1 MKKQFSI
8 FLVIFMAVQLFA
20 FNAKKATVNN
30 MYKEVQK
37 ELGHKIE
44 KYEQNIID
52 TTYLYY
58 YKKCDGNWT
67 KDTWELAVDKS
78 VEMCQNKAAITASK
92 AGNFGEKFLQSLI
105 VTTEDLFSGFNKW
118 IEKGSE
124 EYKDRHGD

>member
-1 MKKQFSI
+1 MKKRIGI
-8 FLVIFMAVQLFA
+8 FVVFLMMTQLFA
-20 FNAKKATVNN
+20 FNAKKATVEK

-67 KDTWELAVDKS
+67 SETWEIAVDKAA
-78 VEMCQNKAAITASK
+78 EMCQNKAAIAASK
-92 AGNFGEKFLQSLI
+92 TGDFGEKLLQTLI
-105 VTTEDLFSGFNKW
+105 VTSEDLFKGFNDW
-118 IEKGSE
+118 LDSGSE
-124 EYKDRHGD
+124 EYKERHK